1 MPAMGRNGSQTLPAW
16 TRAAMVGVLGGTVLA
31 FATTASGGVV
41 EAAQSRRLITSD
53 GARLHYLEAGP
64 SQAPTILF
72 VPGWTLPGWI
82 FERQI
87 AALSDRFHVLAL
99 DPRGQGD
106 SEVTRFG
113 YTHERRG
120 RDIGE
125 LIDHAASGPVVLVGW
140 SLGVL
145 DSLAWV
151 AQAGD
156 DRIAG
161 LVLIDNS
168 IGEDPAPRASGGPAR
183 PAEPPSLSPDERRA
197 RRAAFV
203 AGMFAR
209 DPGADWRDR
218 LTDQALRMTP
228 ENERRLLA
236 YDAPRA
242 YWRAAVHSTTKPVLY
257 AVRPR
262 WRAQGETLIAT
273 HPDAEMVVFEDAGHA
288 LFVDEADRF
297 NALLTDFMD
306 RRVGAPRSLQ

>member
-1 MPAMGRNGSQTLPAW
+1 MGH
-16 TRAAMVGVLGGTVLA
+16 
-31 FATTASGGVV
+31 V
-41 EAAQSRRLITSD
+41 EFKPYAES
-53 GARLHYLEAGP
+53 
-64 SQAPTILF
+64 
-72 VPGWTLPGWI
+72 V
-82 FERQI
+82 
-87 AALSDRFHVLAL
+87 
-99 DPRGQGD
+99 
-106 SEVTRFG
+106 
-113 YTHERRG
+113 
-120 RDIGE
+120 E
-125 LIDHAASGPVVLVGW
+125 LIEKGQLDATLQSAG
-140 SLGVL
+140 LGVL
-145 DSLAWV
+145 IGGLA
-151 AQAGD
+151 A
-156 DRIAG
+156 IAFAAVSETQRLSDFASQVPDG
-161 LVLIDNS
+161 TLFSFLDLYT
-168 IGEDPAPRASGGPAR
+168 IGGAAT
-183 PAEPPSLSPDERRA
+183 
-197 RRAAFV
+197 AFV